1 MTSES
6 RFKYDQD
13 KKTEHRAQTPELRDA
28 RGDREEEE
36 QQYSE
41 FLRT

>member
-1 MTSES
+1 MASDS

-13 KKTEHRAQTPELRDA
+13 KRTEHRAQTPEQRDA
-28 RGDREEEE
+28 RRDKEEEE